1 MSEIKNEYLKIAREL
16 HYPKTVQAKIKLAQS
31 ENEITRIMINARL
44 GVK

>member
-1 MSEIKNEYLKIAREL
+1 MSELKQEYLKIAREL
-16 HYPKTVQAKIKLAQS
+16 HYPKKVQAKIKLAKS